1 MDHELCNITRRRMTD
16 VVDPGER
23 EEIIVFRL
31 NGSERVIQFVLLVQQ
46 HGGKHQCAC
55 YNHTS
60 KHPKGH

>member
-16 VVDPGER
+16 VVDPGEG

-46 HGGKHQCAC
+46 HGGKH
-55 YNHTS
+55 
-60 KHPKGH
+60 